1 MATKRVPAASSP
13 VSIKLDADERSRLSA
28 LAAARQRSSHYLMR
42 EAVREYLTREEL
54 RQAFA
59 DEAETAWLDYER
71 TGLHVTHAE
80 IDAWAK
86 SLVAKPLGAKA
97 LGTRRPKRFPKWHK

>member
-1 MATKRVPAASSP
+1 MASRRSPAATSP
-13 VSIKLDADERSRLSA
+13 VSLKLSDDERERLA
-28 LAAARQRSSHYLMR
+28 TLATARKRSSHYLMR
-42 EAVREYLTREEL
+42 EAVQEYLTREEL

-59 DEAETAWLDYER
+59 DEAEKACLDYEQ

-86 SLVAKPLGAKA
+86 SL
-97 LGTRRPKRFPKWHK
+97 GTRRPKRFPKWHK